1 MYVIKRIDAQGE
13 HDNRITCEHETLE
26 EAVVEAQRLARK
38 HAMENAV
45 FEIFRMVSQMK
56 IRGDVVVSLEDTK

>member
-1 MYVIKRIDAQGE
+1 MYVIKRINTTGGFDTQ
-13 HDNRITCEHETLE
+13 ITTEHETLE
-26 EAVVEAQRLARK
+26 AAVVEAQRLARK